1 MMPHN
6 CEATPLRIAMW
17 CGPRNI
23 STALMR
29 AWENRPDTFVVDEP
43 LYAYYLHAT
52 GADHPLR
59 EEIIARCETDW
70 RRVVQS
76 LTHDTRPGKSI
87 YYQKQMTHHFLPQI
101 ERGWLADVTNCFL
114 IREPREM
121 LVSYLKKM
129 PTPTFADTGYP
140 QLQDLFRHVRQMT
153 DKAPPVID
161 ARDVLTDPRRTLG
174 LLCAALGVP
183 FHDAMLSWPPGA
195 RDSDGLW
202 AAHWYPEVE
211 QTTGFGPYQPHDTPL
226 PRELDCL
233 YEQCREVYAELY
245 NHRLR

>member
-1 MMPHN
+1 MVPSD
-6 CEATPLRIAMW
+6 TSPLRIAMW

-43 LYAYYLHAT
+43 FYAFYLKTT

-59 EEIIARCETDW
+59 EEIVRRCETDW
-70 RRVVQS
+70 RNVVHS
-76 LTHDTRPGKSI
+76 LTHDTRPGKTI
-87 YYQKQMTHHFLPQI
+87 YYQKQMSHHFLPQI
-101 ERGWLADVTNCFL
+101 DRGWLADVTNCFL

-140 QLQDLFRHVRQMT
+140 QLQEIFGHVRTMT
-153 DKAPPVID
+153 GRVPPVLD
-161 ARDVLTDPRRTLG
+161 SRDVLRDPRRTLS
-174 LLCAALGVP
+174 LLCGTLGVP
-183 FHDAMLSWPPGA
+183 LTDGMLHWPAGP

-202 AAHWYPEVE
+202 ASHWYPEVE
-211 QTTGFGPYQPHDTPL
+211 KTTGFGPYRPHNEPL
-226 PRELDCL
+226 PAAMDELYQQCRDVYEEL
-233 YEQCREVYAELY
+233 YEY
-245 NHRLR
+245 RLQ